1 MNETS
6 KHRQELWMRFTK
18 SGSVFDYLAY
28 RGIPAAGG
36 IQAADEL
43 QAANGILATETAVK
57 NSDQSQIP

>member
-6 KHRQELWMRFTK
+6 KHRQELWRRFTK
-18 SGSVFDYLAY
+18 SGSVSDYLAY

-43 QAANGILATETAVK
+43 QAVNGIQAAQTAIR

>member
-6 KHRQELWMRFTK
+6 KHRQELWRRFTK
-18 SGSVFDYLAY
+18 SGSVCDYLAY

-43 QAANGILATETAVK
+43 QAANGIQAAQPFVK